1 VEKNLRTNLK
11 RSMFAE
17 EREWPVIC
25 RYSSEP
31 GDQDLRC
38 KYPYYS
44 VAFASLMKKQDRILQ
59 PRSFAMKVFDVHGD
73 FFDEGKDIPTQDME
87 FNSTPALDLASA
99 RVTREII
106 DLRIKVWEQPARA
119 LQALQGEK

>member
-1 VEKNLRTNLK
+1 
-11 RSMFAE
+11 
-17 EREWPVIC
+17 
-25 RYSSEP
+25 
-31 GDQDLRC
+31 
-38 KYPYYS
+38 
-44 VAFASLMKKQDRILQ
+44 
-59 PRSFAMKVFDVHGD
+59 MKVFDVHGD